1 MNMSHL
7 HMYCTRV
14 FQQNVVL
21 ANVVYYDEVIWS
33 AKLRW
38 DSTTMKITEEKSD
51 KLFPVASVTK
61 VITVSVNQLGK

>member
-1 MNMSHL
+1 MSHL
-7 HMYCTRV
+7 HMYCTRI

-21 ANVVYYDEVIWS
+21 ANVVYYDKVTWS
-33 AKLRW
+33 AKLKW
-38 DSTTMKITEEKSD
+38 DNTTMKIKEEKSD